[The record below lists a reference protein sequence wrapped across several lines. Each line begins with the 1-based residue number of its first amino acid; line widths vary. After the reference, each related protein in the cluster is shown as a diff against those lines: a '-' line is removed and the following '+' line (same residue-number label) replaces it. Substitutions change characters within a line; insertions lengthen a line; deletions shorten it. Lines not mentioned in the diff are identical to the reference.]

1 LDIVLSN
8 DKKEFDRSKVRPAPR
23 RFFFNNEL
31 IEVVHTNRS
40 LNLVTVWSFRDQKR
54 KQILYSDFKKM
65 RKRAYT
71 ISKVSK
77 LIDRTPM
84 QVYRYIHAGLI
95 DPPVG
100 TIPEWKIEYGGKR
113 SYYSEDY
120 LYVIRDAVARIHRG
134 RPRNDGLITSSVISE
149 QELRYRLGDGIL
161 LYTQTSD
168 GRYVPVWNE
177 TL

>member
-1 LDIVLSN
+1 VLSS
-8 DKKEFDRSKVRPAPR
+8 DSKEFDRSKVNPAPR

-31 IEVVHTNRS
+31 VEVVHVNRA
-40 LNLVTVWSFRDQKR
+40 LNLVTVWNFRDQKR
-54 KQILYSDFKKM
+54 QQLLYSDFKKH
-65 RKRAYT
+65 RRRAYT
-71 ISKVSK
+71 IGKVAK
-77 LIDRTPM
+77 LLDRNKE
-84 QVYRYIHAGLI
+84 QVYRYIWSGKI

-100 TIPEWKIEYGGKR
+100 TLPGNKIKYGNQ

-120 LYVIRDAVARIHRG
+120 IYEIRNMMAHIHIG
-134 RPRNDGLITSSVISE
+134 RPRKDGLTTSRVISE
-149 QELRYRLGDGIL
+149 QELRYRLGDGIM